1 MRKLLT
7 MLWLAACAASGETK
21 HPREIQ
27 NLIDQSAAAPPELA
41 ADILLRLVEAG
52 KIPERKIKT
61 ELLEQAFVLAG
72 SARFPMRMIGAT
84 VEGGNTDSDVGV
96 RWRALDNGLDS
107 MSLRCRVIRIML
119 NVDRKRA
126 LELFRSMPPVMI
138 PARSCSDAMVE
149 RVDGFYETLALLVNQ
164 AFSETE
170 KRDGKHPQLAE
181 TYIQAISAPAQLEPA
196 AKMILD
202 LKLDGKRL
210 SPLLSAYSS
219 TLHDL
224 AADDR
229 AFSSSAN
236 SDLMD
241 VLARLARDSEAKSVT
256 SLGLVDAFHVYYVRH
271 MRAAR
276 CEDSVD
282 LKETGPMLQHVAE
295 LLPAKVEGHATVYD
309 FWSKP
314 ETEKLLAGIRHL
326 TSAKPEERGKLS
338 WQVEARDY
346 LNQVQSWN
354 KDHDETEENY
364 FHEVCYIYHPLLEL
378 VPPGELWESVLES
391 YIGFLKQSRMERE
404 NPPEWYFEVR
414 RLLEPEREKAWRTVQ
429 AKGDLVMSMYVELD
443 RLTES
448 VRR

>member
-1 MRKLLT
+1 MALS
-7 MLWLAACAASGETK
+7 LAALLASAETK
-21 HPREIQ
+21 LPREIQ
-27 NLIDQSAAAPPELA
+27 DLINQSAAAPPELA

-52 KIPERKIKT
+52 KIPDQKIKT

-72 SARFPMRMIGAT
+72 SARFPLRLIGAT
-84 VEGGNTDSDVGV
+84 VEGGNMDSDVGV
-96 RWRALDNGLDS
+96 RWRALENGLDTL
-107 MSLRCRVIRIML
+107 SLRCRAIRNML

-126 LELFRSMPPVMI
+126 LDLFRSMPPVMI

-149 RVDGFYETLALLVNQ
+149 RVDWFYETLAMLVNQ

-170 KRDGKHPQLAE
+170 KRDGKHLELAE

-202 LKLDGKRL
+202 LKLDGRRL

-224 AADDR
+224 PADDR
-229 AFSSSAN
+229 AFSSSTNPELLGA
-236 SDLMD
+236 L
-241 VLARLARDSEAKSVT
+241 VQLGQDSEAKGVS
-256 SLGLVDAFHVYYVRH
+256 SLGLADAFRVYYVRH

-282 LKETGPMLQHVAE
+282 LKDTGPMLQRVAE
-295 LLPAKVEGHATVYD
+295 LHPAKVEGHATVYD

-314 ETEKLLAGIRHL
+314 ETEKLLAGIKQL
-326 TSAKPEERGKLS
+326 NVAKPEQRGKLP
-338 WQVEARDY
+338 WQIEAREY

-354 KDHDETEENY
+354 KDHDEMEENY

-378 VPPGELWESVLES
+378 VPPGELWESVLDS
-391 YIGFLKQSRMERE
+391 YIGFLKQSRVERE

-414 RLLEPEREKAWRTVQ
+414 RLLEPEREKVWRNVQ
-429 AKGDLVMSMYVELD
+429 ANGDLVMSMYVELD
-443 RLTES
+443 RLTRAE
-448 VRR
+448 RR